1 MPKKSKKQK
10 KQNELNFTGGDMYV
24 QGEISGLMRLQN
36 KYFNKDTA
44 FTIEERQLLGIHG
57 LLPPVVRSIED
68 QVELCFMQFLD
79 IDEDLTRYT
88 YMIRLGARN
97 TRLFYKLLAMHGDK
111 CLPYVYTPTVGL
123 ACLHAPYVFQLPVVL
138 FITIEDKG
146 HVYNVLK
153 NWPQADVRAICVTD
167 GGRALGFGDL
177 GVHGYP
183 IPKGK
188 VTLYT
193 ALGGVR
199 PHYCLP
205 ICLDVGCN
213 NPQVREDPLYMGLKR
228 ERPSRAEY
236 DEFVDEFMEAVVSRY
251 GPHCLVQFEDI
262 GNADAFR
269 LLTKYR
275 FKYTMFNDD
284 IQGAGVVALAAITA
298 AVNISKSKLEDHRI
312 LFQGAGEAAL
322 GMANLLFVALKTEG
336 LDDNEARS
344 RIWLRDSKGLVVY
357 DRPPGHLG
365 EYKLMFARK
374 RAAIEKLE
382 DCVREFKPTILIG
395 VSAQYGAFSREVL
408 ELMALYN
415 KRPIIFAMSN
425 PSSKAE
431 CTAEEA
437 FTYTRGKCLF
447 ASGSPSP
454 MLDYA
459 GKKYHITQVN
469 SLYGFPGIVMG
480 ATACCISRLPPA
492 IFIVASHTIS
502 NLCTDDDYRHW
513 RLLPPLSKLTLC
525 AFEIACNVV
534 EYAYKSKLARRKPHP
549 TDIRAFVKHQMYDLN
564 YEAATKTWLQEY
576 EK

>member
-1 MPKKSKKQK
+1 MPKKSKKQRK
-10 KQNELNFTGGDMYV
+10 RNELNFTGGDMYV
-24 QGEISGLMRLQN
+24 QGEISGLMRLQD
-36 KYFNKDTA
+36 KFFNKDTA

-57 LLPPVVRSIED
+57 LLPPVVRNIED
-68 QVELCFMQFLD
+68 QVELCLMQFLD
-79 IDEDLTRYT
+79 IDDDLSKYT

-97 TRLFYKLLAMHGDK
+97 ERLFYKLLATHGDK
-111 CLPYVYTPTVGL
+111 CLPFVYTPTVGL
-123 ACLHAPYVFQLPVVL
+123 ACLNASYVFQFPVVL

-146 HVYNVLK
+146 HIYNVLK

-167 GGRALGFGDL
+167 GGRILGFGDM
-177 GVHGYP
+177 GAHGYP

-213 NPQVREDPLYMGLKR
+213 KSQVREDPLYMGLKR
-228 ERPSRAEY
+228 KRPPRAEY

-251 GPHCLVQFEDI
+251 GPNCLVQFEDI

-275 FKYTMFNDD
+275 YKYATFNDD
-284 IQGAGVVALAAITA
+284 IQGAGVVALAALTSA
-298 AVNISKSKLEDHRI
+298 MSISNTKLEDQRV

-322 GMANLLFVALKTEG
+322 GIANLLFVALKGEG
-336 LDDNEARS
+336 LDDDEARS
-344 RIWLRDSKGLVVY
+344 RIWLRDSKGLVAY
-357 DRPPGHLG
+357 NRPQGHLT
-365 EYKLMFARK
+365 EYKLTFARK
-374 RAAIEKLE
+374 RAHIEKLE
-382 DCVREFKPTILIG
+382 DCIREFKPTVLIG
-395 VSAQYGAFSREVL
+395 VSAQSGAFSREVL

-425 PSSKAE
+425 PPSKCECSAE
-431 CTAEEA
+431 SA
-437 FTYTRGKCLF
+437 FRHTRGKCLF
-447 ASGSPSP
+447 ATGSPSP
-454 MLDYA
+454 ALEYA
-459 GKKYHITQVN
+459 GEMYHVTQVN

-480 ATACCISRLPPA
+480 AIACCISHLTPA
-492 IFIVASHTIS
+492 IFLVASHTIS
-502 NLCTDDDYRHW
+502 SLCTDDDYRQCS
-513 RLLPPLSKLTLC
+513 LLPPLNKLTSC

-534 EYAYKSKLARRKPHP
+534 EYAYKSNLARRKPEP

-564 YEAATKTWLQEY
+564 YEPAIKTWLQEY

>member
-1 MPKKSKKQK
+1 
-10 KQNELNFTGGDMYV
+10 MYV
-24 QGEISGLMRLQN
+24 QGEISGLMRLQD
-36 KYFNKDTA
+36 KFFNKDTA

-57 LLPPVVRSIED
+57 LLPPVVRTMEE
-68 QVELCFMQFLD
+68 QVELCLTQFLN
-79 IDEDLTRYT
+79 IDEDLSRYT
-88 YMIRLGARN
+88 YMIRLAARN
-97 TRLFYKLLAMHGDK
+97 ERLFYKLLAMHGDK

-167 GGRALGFGDL
+167 GGRIMGFGEL
-177 GVHGYP
+177 GIHGYP

-213 NPQVREDPLYMGLKR
+213 NSKVREDPLYMGLKR
-228 ERPSRAEY
+228 KRPSPAEY

-251 GPHCLVQFEDI
+251 GPNCLVHFEDI

-284 IQGAGVVALAAITA
+284 IQGAGAVTLAAIA
-298 AVNISKSKLEDHRI
+298 SALSISNTKLQNHRF

-322 GMANLLFVALKTEG
+322 GIANLLFVALKTEG
-336 LDDNEARS
+336 LNDNEARS

-357 DRPPGHLG
+357 NRPQSHLE
-365 EYKLMFARK
+365 EYKMTFAQN
-374 RAAIEKLE
+374 RAPIEKLE
-382 DCVREFKPTILIG
+382 DCVREFKPTVLIG
-395 VSAQYGAFSREVL
+395 VSAQHDAFTREVL

-425 PSSKAE
+425 PPSKAE
-431 CTAEEA
+431 CTAEA
-437 FTYTRGKCLF
+437 AYTHTRGKCLF

-454 MLDYA
+454 PLEYA
-459 GKKYHITQVN
+459 GETYHITQVN

-480 ATACCISRLPPA
+480 AICCCISHLTPA
-492 IFIVASHTIS
+492 VFIVASHTIS
-502 NLCTDDDYRHW
+502 SLCTDDDHHQC
-513 RLLPPLSKLTLC
+513 RLLPSLNKVTLC

-534 EYAYKSKLARRKPHP
+534 EYAYKSNLAKRKPHP

-564 YEAATKTWLQEY
+564 YEAAIKTWLQEY